1 MATTPENNTPATPAS
16 NNAAGAA
23 APEPTSYPA
32 PAAPQPQ
39 VAPHEQVT
47 TQLPHA
53 APVAPTH
60 TVPAPAVSAP
70 AVPTAPLAPRV
81 PVAQHRAQWPAAA
94 QATTPL
100 PNLPAPQVPG
110 FQQQQQQQQPNASY
124 QQAPGSSFAAP
135 VATRE
140 AAPVDGSGS
149 AQGHSGNS
157 GNGNNGDGGDYNG
170 HHSAQP
176 KGRTGML
183 LAGLAIG
190 ALLGGV
196 VGGGVAAVVS
206 ANGTQQ
212 VVAQGASG
220 TLTLNNAETATA
232 ISGVAAV
239 ATPSVVTLEVAGAS
253 ASGSGSGVIYSEDG
267 YIVTNAHVVTL
278 DGAAS
283 DNAKIRVKLS
293 DGRILDGKLVGVDP
307 YADLAVVKV
316 EATGLP
322 AIKVADS
329 SKLNVGDLTVAIGA
343 PLNLANTVTS
353 GVVSS
358 LYRGISVGS
367 PLIPQDPATPQ
378 DGQDGQGDQGGQGEQ
393 DGGDSYGFPWD
404 FRFGLPDQGQ
414 DGGQQQQQ
422 QRTGTVT
429 LPVVQTDASINPGN
443 SGGALLNGKGELIG
457 INVAIASPTSSDG
470 VAGSAGL
477 GFAIPSNL
485 AARVADSII
494 AGEQPSHGLLGASVA
509 DSSQDTDEDANHA
522 GGLLVDVMKGGA
534 ADKAGL
540 RAGDVV
546 TAVNGVPAVDGTS
559 VSALVR
565 MNAGGSTVTIDYT
578 RGGKA
583 AQTEA
588 KLGELEW

>member
-1 MATTPENNTPATPAS
+1 MATTPENNTPAAPAS
-16 NNAAGAA
+16 NNAAGDA
-23 APEPTSYPA
+23 APHPMNYPA
-32 PAAPQPQ
+32 PAPAASQPGGAPQ
-39 VAPHEQVT
+39 EQV
-47 TQLPHA
+47 
-53 APVAPTH
+53 
-60 TVPAPAVSAP
+60 
-70 AVPTAPLAPRV
+70 
-81 PVAQHRAQWPAAA
+81 
-94 QATTPL
+94 TTPL
-100 PNLPAPQVPG
+100 PNAVPTQPPAQSAPQWHGAPQTAAPQASMPASNMPAPQMPATQLPQAQAQAPQQPHTV
-110 FQQQQQQQQPNASY
+110 FQQT
-124 QQAPGSSFAAP
+124 PG
-135 VATRE
+135 E
-140 AAPVDGSGS
+140 GSGN
-149 AQGHSGNS
+149 GNS
-157 GNGNNGDGGDYNG
+157 GNHHNHHDQ
-170 HHSAQP
+170 HSAQP

-183 LAGLAIG
+183 LSGLAIG

-206 ANGTQQ
+206 ANGSQQ

-253 ASGSGSGVIYSEDG
+253 ASGSGSGVIYDEDG

-283 DNAKIRVKLS
+283 ENAKIRVKLS
-293 DGRILDGKLVGVDP
+293 DGRILDGRLVGVDP

-316 EATGLP
+316 DATGLP

-367 PLIPQDPATPQ
+367 PLIPQDPSSPQ
-378 DGQDGQGDQGGQGEQ
+378 DGRGDQGE

-414 DGGQQQQQ
+414 GNGQQQQQ
-422 QRTGTVT
+422 QQSTGTVT

-522 GGLLVDVMKGGA
+522 GGLLVDVVKGGA

-565 MNAGGSTVTIDYT
+565 MNAGGTTVTIDYT

-583 AQTEA
+583 AQTDA